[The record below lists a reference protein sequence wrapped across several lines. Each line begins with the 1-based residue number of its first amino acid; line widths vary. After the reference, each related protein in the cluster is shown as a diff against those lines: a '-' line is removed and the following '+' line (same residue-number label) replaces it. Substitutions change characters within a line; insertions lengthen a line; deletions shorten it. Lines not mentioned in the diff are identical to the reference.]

1 MYCQLC
7 KSNGQ
12 TNTVSPQKYAYPF
25 LHATLRQK
33 WMGRGVCS
41 SIQFVSTVHLHQ
53 CLLLPSLKSCVV
65 FLKKLLVECEVEN
78 IQELRLHCSY
88 PIHWSCATRNMLV
101 LPVEECRRMV
111 ARRLAL
117 SVAVGSH
124 SESDSHTKT
133 RRDDL
138 MRTGKGLIP
147 CVYIIRERQKHL
159 DRLII
164 T

>member
-1 MYCQLC
+1 
-7 KSNGQ
+7 
-12 TNTVSPQKYAYPF
+12 
-25 LHATLRQK
+25 
-33 WMGRGVCS
+33 
-41 SIQFVSTVHLHQ
+41 
-53 CLLLPSLKSCVV
+53 
-65 FLKKLLVECEVEN
+65 
-78 IQELRLHCSY
+78 
-88 PIHWSCATRNMLV
+88 MLV

-138 MRTGKGLIP
+138 MQTGKGLVP